1 MADTFMPPW
10 LFGLDVS
17 AKKCKTRHVLVG
29 WPLEALKPS
38 GAPTLR
44 KESGLTAEALA
55 EQTPVL
61 VLLEAVGA
69 VVGRQGAVFQ
79 RRAEHGAHRFIRRL

>member
-1 MADTFMPPW
+1 MTVGTANHIAAPW
-10 LFGLDVS
+10 LLGLN
-17 AKKCKTRHVLVG
+17 VG
-29 WPLEALKPS
+29 GFWWDQR
-38 GAPTLR
+38 LR

-55 EQTPVL
+55 EQAAVL

-79 RRAEHGAHRFIRRL
+79 GGAEHGAHRLIGRLCRTER

>member
-1 MADTFMPPW
+1 MQ
-10 LFGLDVS
+10 
-17 AKKCKTRHVLVG
+17 
-29 WPLEALKPS
+29 EASCFSGTASRNPS
-38 GAPTLR
+38 GPPTLG

-69 VVGRQGAVFQ
+69 VVSGQGAVVE
-79 RRAEHGAHRFIRRL
+79 RRAEHGAHRFIGRL